1 MGTLSAKEKN
11 LLALDQKVDGIN
23 TRIASLIASADDLTR
38 KQTELET
45 LNERLGRVD
54 ELAKKTSWQMDA
66 LKQSR
71 HDLDA
76 LKKEVQDFYKSHAEI
91 AQLRDKLG
99 ADRQALEAFGERV
112 AAMQTRAP
120 ELEAKM
126 DAILGKMT
134 LVEEGT
140 QKATRLGEAIA
151 EQIGRAH
158 V

>member
-1 MGTLSAKEKN
+1 MSVGDAETRMGTLAAKEKS

-23 TRIASLIASADDLTR
+23 KRIESLLAQADDLTK
-38 KQTELET
+38 KQTQLET
-45 LNERLGRVD
+45 LNERLGQVD
-54 ELAKKTSWQMDA
+54 ELSKKTSWQMEA

-71 HDLDA
+71 LDLDV
-76 LKKEVQDFYKSHAEI
+76 LKTDVQAFYKSHAEI

-126 DAILGKMT
+126 DAILGKMS
-134 LVEEGT
+134 LVGAFPLSRSS
-140 QKATRLGEAIA
+140 K
-151 EQIGRAH
+151 RA
-158 V
+158 